1 VTETVTEIVTG
12 TLPNVTELVQTR
24 PCWNGPAKP
33 DCSAVSAG
41 YAANS
46 GGIPAFS
53 DAGRPDSRSGR
64 LLERGLILPV
74 LRIAGVDILAEVLS

>member
-1 VTETVTEIVTG
+1 
-12 TLPNVTELVQTR
+12 VTELEQTR

-46 GGIPAFS
+46 GGIPAVS
-53 DAGRPDSRSGR
+53 DAGPQDSRSGAR

-74 LRIAGVDILAEVLS
+74 LRVTGVDIVAEVLS